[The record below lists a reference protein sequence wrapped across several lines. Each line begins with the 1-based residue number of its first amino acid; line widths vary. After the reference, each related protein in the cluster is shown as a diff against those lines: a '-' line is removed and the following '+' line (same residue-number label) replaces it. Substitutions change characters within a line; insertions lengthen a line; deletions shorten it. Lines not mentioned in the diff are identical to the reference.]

1 MKKFKNSIKQ
11 LQRLDLLGQ
20 AVNFLRGFLLIVL
33 FLSFGKLIS
42 AYLPVP
48 FPASIIGLILLFIAL
63 STSLVKVEWI
73 TMSGNFILKYMALLF
88 IPIGVGLLNYFDL
101 IISHWLVIVLSLLFT
116 TLFIMFLV
124 GHFYQYIDKNEEIW
138 FASLPCITVNATGFF
153 RQ

>member
-1 MKKFKNSIKQ
+1 MRNLKNPLQQDKQ
-11 LQRLDLLGQ
+11 ANLL
-20 AVNFLRGFLLIVL
+20 AHAFNFIRGFLIILL

-42 AYLPVP
+42 AYLPIP

-101 IISHWLVIVLSLLFT
+101 IVSHWLVIVLSLLFT
-116 TLFIMFLV
+116 TLFIMFVV
-124 GHFYQYIDKNEEIW
+124 GHLYQYLSKKEDI
-138 FASLPCITVNATGFF
+138 
-153 RQ
+153 

>member
-1 MKKFKNSIKQ
+1 MTNLKNTLQQ
-11 LQRLDLLGQ
+11 LQQSNVLGQ
-20 AVNFLRGFLLIVL
+20 TVNFSRGFLLILL

-42 AYLPVP
+42 AYLPIP

-101 IISHWLVIVLSLLFT
+101 IISHWLVIVFSLLFT

-124 GHFYQYIDKNEEIW
+124 GHFYQHINKK
-138 FASLPCITVNATGFF
+138 
-153 RQ
+153 

>member
-1 MKKFKNSIKQ
+1 MLPITMTNLKDTPQQTKLRQ
-11 LQRLDLLGQ
+11 T
-20 AVNFLRGFLLIVL
+20 VNFLRGILIILL
-33 FLSFGKLIS
+33 FLTFGKLIS
-42 AYLPVP
+42 AYLPIP

-73 TMSGNFILKYMALLF
+73 SMSGNFILKYMALLF

-124 GHFYQYIDKNEEIW
+124 GHFYQHIDKDEE
-138 FASLPCITVNATGFF
+138 V
-153 RQ
+153 

>member
-1 MKKFKNSIKQ
+1 MKKLKESAQQEKKSSLLKQ
-11 LQRLDLLGQ
+11 IGD
-20 AVNFLRGFLLIVL
+20 FLRGFLLILL

-63 STSLVKVEWI
+63 STSLVKVHWI

-101 IISHWLVIVLSLLFT
+101 IVSHWLVIVLSLLFT
-116 TLFIMFLV
+116 TLFIMFVV
-124 GHFYQYIDKNEEIW
+124 GHFYQYLSKKEEI
-138 FASLPCITVNATGFF
+138 
-153 RQ
+153 

>member
-124 GHFYQYIDKNEEIW
+124 GHFYQYIDKNEEI
-138 FASLPCITVNATGFF
+138 
-153 RQ
+153 

>member
-1 MKKFKNSIKQ
+1 MTNLKNP
-11 LQRLDLLGQ
+11 LQRDKQ
-20 AVNFLRGFLLIVL
+20 ANLFAYVFNFIRGFLIILL

-42 AYLPVP
+42 AYLPIP

-101 IISHWLVIVLSLLFT
+101 IVSHWLVIVFSLLFT
-116 TLFIMFLV
+116 TLFIMFVV
-124 GHFYQYIDKNEEIW
+124 GHFYQYLCKKEE
-138 FASLPCITVNATGFF
+138 L
-153 RQ
+153 

>member
-1 MKKFKNSIKQ
+1 MTNLKDNFQAGGLANLLKQ
-11 LQRLDLLGQ
+11 
-20 AVNFLRGFLLIVL
+20 ATEFLRGFLLVLL
-33 FLSFGKLIS
+33 FLIFGKLIS

-88 IPIGVGLLNYFDL
+88 IPIGVGLLNYFEL
-101 IISHWLVIVLSLLFT
+101 IVSHWLVIVFSLLFT

-124 GHFYQYIDKNEEIW
+124 GHFYQYINKKEE
-138 FASLPCITVNATGFF
+138 S
-153 RQ
+153 

>member
-11 LQRLDLLGQ
+11 LQRPDLLGQ

-124 GHFYQYIDKNEEIW
+124 GHFYQYIDKNEEI
-138 FASLPCITVNATGFF
+138 
-153 RQ
+153 